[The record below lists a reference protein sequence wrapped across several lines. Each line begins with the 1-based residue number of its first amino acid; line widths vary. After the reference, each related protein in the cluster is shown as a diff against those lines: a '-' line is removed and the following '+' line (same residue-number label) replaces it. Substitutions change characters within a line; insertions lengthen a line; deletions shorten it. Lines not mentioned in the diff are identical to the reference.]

1 MINSQAITPI
11 NPVHLLTSEKLIK
24 LPIGSIFVD
33 QIGQKAFGLSCIPHE
48 WTPSFCVIS
57 HSAAI
62 EISSKPEILQHLK
75 QLDWFKSLQPTDHV
89 MIRSSAINET
99 IGERGQLISEQ
110 TTVNDLQK
118 TLTKCL
124 RETEDSDSTIHWILQ
139 PKIVQLSMGHLSN
152 ERRISKHKRD
162 WLLEF
167 EMIKEVSKIRTPVP
181 ICIRQWRE
189 GVFKAPEPMECASSI
204 AIDSVLRNPAQWATE
219 RMFRIHYEWVW
230 DGRFAW
236 IVQADFCTEI
246 TGIDPKSF
254 LPRSIHKNKSINLR
268 HFRLIN
274 ESDFKQYRKLANSK
288 LYSELGYSQPVFYVL
303 DDTKIIDDL
312 LSGKANSSVLAEIET
327 LLKQQA
333 LVIRTDVIK
342 TEGVLRHMLP
352 RSDGLGTLDAVI
364 TWFSN
369 ELPEKLKLIEN
380 WNDNLIFI
388 CHHYIPALASAWSWA
403 EPRKRVVRV
412 EALWGIPE
420 GMYWYSHDA
429 YEVDTTDSDLSKAT
443 LNSSKFRHF
452 ERLRFKE
459 WYVAP
464 DPSGIWSHQRAS
476 EPYDWNSTIKDKNWL
491 SEMAI
496 TTRKIA
502 EQLGHAVNVMWFL
515 GVHKDA
521 SNHNILPWF
530 HHKSEFDTSSL
541 RVAPRFKD
549 PNSKSIEIH
558 KLSDWETLRQSTK
571 QDQLTIKRI
580 SVSPREPNL
589 IRNDLFVEQLA
600 DFAKQQGAVV
610 ELMGGVLSHV
620 FYMLQKKGCIVE
632 IIDPFGTSDESL
644 VFKKL
649 VRDKVPESIEQKGEL
664 VTHIKVGGDQLVKA
678 LKAKL
683 LEESIEVMDA
693 QSTSDT
699 LEELADVLEVVHAIS
714 KHLNISMKSIEE
726 NRKQKRNKRG
736 GFDEGIVLV
745 KTTAPA
751 SLSAGLPVDVQIES
765 LFPDGVIVES
775 GAISLEQD
783 IKLHQDD
790 PETHGIKQ
798 RLLEIE
804 FPTAPDGQIKRTT
817 EFRIMANLEKG
828 IIEIPFKGEWI
839 ISRKKAELK
848 VRLLITPTPIQIKLP
863 FE

>member
-1 MINSQAITPI
+1 MSYNYIFAPINS
-11 NPVHLLTSEKLIK
+11 VHLLTPDGLIE
-24 LPIGSIFVD
+24 LHPSSITVD
-33 QIGQKAFGLSCIPHE
+33 QIGQKAFGISCIPSE
-48 WTPSFCVIS
+48 WVPSYCVIS
-57 HSAAI
+57 QSAAMQI
-62 EISSKPEILQHLK
+62 TLNPEILDFLRH
-75 QLDWFKSLQPTDHV
+75 LDWFKRLLPTEHV

-99 IGERGQLISEQ
+99 IGERGQLISEE
-110 TTVNDLQK
+110 TSISDLQQ
-118 TLTKCL
+118 TFNKCL
-124 RETEDSDSTIHWILQ
+124 SETKGSDSTIHWILQ
-139 PKIVQLSMGHLSN
+139 PKINQLSMGHLSN
-152 ERRISKHKRD
+152 ERRISKQKRD

-167 EMIKEVSKIRTPVP
+167 EMIEESSKTRTSVP

-189 GVFKAPEPMECASSI
+189 GTFKTPEPMECISSI
-204 AIDSVLRNPAQWATE
+204 AIDSILRSPAQWATE
-219 RMFRIHYEWVW
+219 RVFRIHYEWVW
-230 DGRFAW
+230 DGEFAW
-236 IVQADFCTEI
+236 IVQADLSTEI
-246 TGIDPKSF
+246 AGKDPKSF
-254 LPRSIHKNKSINLR
+254 LPKSINKNESIGLK

-274 ESDFKQYRKLANSK
+274 ESDFYKYRKLENSN
-288 LYSELGYSQPVFYVL
+288 LYAELGYSQPIFYAL
-303 DDTKIIDDL
+303 DDPQTIDDL
-312 LSGKANSSVLAEIET
+312 LSSKANSTVLDEIKT

-342 TEGVLRHMLP
+342 DEGVLRHMLP
-352 RSDGLGTLDAVI
+352 RSDGLGTLEAVI
-364 TWFSN
+364 IWFSE

-380 WNDNLIFI
+380 WKDNLIFI

-403 EPRKRVVRV
+403 EPRKRVVRI

-429 YEVDTTDSDLSKAT
+429 YEVDTTDIDLSKAA

-464 DPSGIWSHQRAS
+464 NTSGVWSHQRAS
-476 EPYDWNSTIKDKNWL
+476 EPYDWNSTIKDKDWL
-491 SEMAI
+491 SEIAI

-502 EQLGHAVNVMWFL
+502 EKLGHAVNVMWFL

-521 SNHNILPWF
+521 SIHNILPWF

-558 KLSDWETLRQSTK
+558 KLSDWKTLLESSSE
-571 QDQLTIKRI
+571 DQHTIKRI

-589 IRNDLFVEQLA
+589 IRNDLFIDQLA
-600 DFAKQQGAVV
+600 DFAKQQNAVI

-620 FYMLQKKGCIVE
+620 FYMLQKKGCVVE

-664 VTHIKVGGDQLVKA
+664 VTHTKVSGDHLVKA

-699 LEELADVLEVVHAIS
+699 LEELADVLEVIHAIS

-726 NRKQKRNKRG
+726 NRKQKRSKRG

-745 KTTAPA
+745 KTTAHA
-751 SLSAGLPVDVQIES
+751 SLSNGLPVDNRVES

-775 GAISLEQD
+775 GAISLEPD
-783 IKLHQDD
+783 VKLHQDD
-790 PETHGIKQ
+790 PETQGVKQ

-804 FPTAPDGQIKRTT
+804 FPTAPDSLIRRIT
-817 EFRIMANLEKG
+817 EFKIMANLEKG
-828 IIEIPFKGEWI
+828 TVEIPFKGEWI
-839 ISRKKAELK
+839 ISRKKSELK
-848 VRLLITPTPIQIKLP
+848 VRLLITPIPVQIKLP
-863 FE
+863 F

>member
-1 MINSQAITPI
+1 MITTQIFSPI
-11 NPVHLLTSEKLIK
+11 NPVYLLTPDGLTE
-24 LPIGSIFVD
+24 LPLDSITVD
-33 QIGQKAFGLSCIPHE
+33 KIGQKAFGLLCIPSA
-48 WTPSFCVIS
+48 WVPSFCVIS
-57 HSAAI
+57 HLAAI
-62 EISSKPEILQHLK
+62 EISKKPAILDFLK
-75 QLDWFKSLQPTDHV
+75 TLDWFKNLQPTDHI

-99 IGERGQLISEQ
+99 IGERGQLISKE
-110 TTVNDLQK
+110 TTINELQK
-118 TLTKCL
+118 TLIKCL
-124 RETEDSDSTIHWILQ
+124 KETKDADPTIHWILQ
-139 PKIVQLSMGHLSN
+139 PKIDQLSMGHLSN

-167 EMIKEVSKIRTPVP
+167 ELVSENSRTRTPVP
-181 ICIRQWRE
+181 IGIRQWRE
-189 GVFKAPEPMECASSI
+189 GAFKAPEPMECTSSI

-219 RMFRIHYEWVW
+219 RMFRVHYEWVW
-230 DGRFAW
+230 DGKFAW
-236 IVQADFCTEI
+236 VVQADFCTEI

-254 LPRSIHKNKSINLR
+254 LPKSINKNESIGLKQ
-268 HFRLIN
+268 FRSIN
-274 ESDFKQYRKLANSK
+274 ESDFNQYRKLANSN
-288 LYSELGYSQPVFYVL
+288 LYSEFGYSQPVFYVL
-303 DDTKIIDDL
+303 DDPKIIEDL
-312 LSGKANSSVLAEIET
+312 LSGKANSLVLGEIET

-333 LVIRTDVIK
+333 LVIRTDVVK
-342 TEGVLRHMLP
+342 TEEGRHMLP
-352 RSDGLGTLDAVI
+352 RSDGLGTLEAVI
-364 TWFSN
+364 TWFSK

-380 WNDNLIFI
+380 WKGNLIFI

-403 EPRKRVVRV
+403 EPGKRVVRV

-429 YEVDTTDSDLSKAT
+429 YEVDTTDIDLSKAA

-452 ERLRFKE
+452 ERLRYKE

-464 DPSGIWSHQRAS
+464 NPSGVWSHQRAS
-476 EPYDWNSTIKDKNWL
+476 EPYDWNSTIKDKDWL

-502 EQLGHAVNVMWFL
+502 EKLGHAVNVMWFV

-521 SNHNILPWF
+521 SKHNILPWF

-549 PNSKSIEIH
+549 PHSKSIEIH
-558 KLSDWETLRQSTK
+558 KLSDWETLLQSSK
-571 QDQLTIKRI
+571 EDQLTIKRI

-589 IRNDLFVEQLA
+589 IRNDSFIEQLA
-600 DFAKQQGAVV
+600 DFAKQQDAVV

-664 VTHIKVGGDQLVKA
+664 VTHVKVSGDQLVKV

-699 LEELADVLEVVHAIS
+699 LDELADVLEVIHAIS

-751 SLSAGLPVDVQIES
+751 SLSSGLSVDKRIES
-765 LFPDGVIVES
+765 LFPDGIIVES
-775 GAISLEQD
+775 GAISLEPD
-783 IKLHQDD
+783 VKLHQDD
-790 PETHGIKQ
+790 PETQGVKQ

-804 FPTAPDGQIKRTT
+804 FPTAPDVQLKRIT
-817 EFRIMANLEKG
+817 EFRVTANLEKG
-828 IIEIPFKGEWI
+828 TVEIPFKGEWI

-848 VRLLITPTPIQIKLP
+848 VRLLITPTPVQIKLP
-863 FE
+863 F